1 MPEEIRTTL
10 PKKEAEQAIE
20 ELFDLLKGLS
30 WQLVEDQCYDDV
42 PKSQKAKQATA
53 QINSVVAH
61 FIGIPI
67 GRRRL
72 ESCKLPCQPDHK
84 FHFGLV
90 CVKNSKHKFCRSHN
104 LKKCPICGKDLK
116 KI

>member
-10 PKKEAEQAIE
+10 PKEETEHAIE
-20 ELFDLLKGLS
+20 DLFDLLKGLS
-30 WQLVEDQCYDDV
+30 WKLVEDQSYDELLEF
-42 PKSQKAKQATA
+42 QKAEQVKEE
-53 QINSVVAH
+53 INSVVAQ

-67 GRRRL
+67 GRWRL
-72 ESCKLPCQPDHK
+72 ESCKLPMQPAHK

-90 CVKNSKHKFCRSHN
+90 CVQNSKHKFCRSHS
-104 LKKCPICGKDLK
+104 LKKCPICGADLE